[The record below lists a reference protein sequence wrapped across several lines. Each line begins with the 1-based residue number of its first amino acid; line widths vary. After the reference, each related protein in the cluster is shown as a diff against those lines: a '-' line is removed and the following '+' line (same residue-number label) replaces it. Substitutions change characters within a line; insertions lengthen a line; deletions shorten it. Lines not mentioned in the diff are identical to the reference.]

1 MLKILRELIYDT
13 KDKKVTVQELYD
25 IGIASKEGIIDYRKY
40 SAFKLRYRM
49 KGYDVRLKKS
59 KVFR

>member
-1 MLKILRELIYDT
+1 MIRRT
-13 KDKKVTVQELYD
+13 KKVTVQELYD
-25 IGIASKEGIIDYRKY
+25 IGIASKQGIIDYRKY

>member
-1 MLKILRELIYDT
+1 MIRRT
-13 KDKKVTVQELYD
+13 KKVTVQELYD

-40 SAFKLRYRM
+40 SAFKLRYSAFKLRYRM